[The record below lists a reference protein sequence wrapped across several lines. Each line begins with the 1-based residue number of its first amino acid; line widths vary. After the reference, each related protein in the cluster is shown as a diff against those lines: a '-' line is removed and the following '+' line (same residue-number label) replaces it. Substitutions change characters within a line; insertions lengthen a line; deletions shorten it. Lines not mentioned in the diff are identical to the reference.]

1 MNDLNSAALTLGGV
15 SLVWILIVFAVW
27 WMRRPKPEPAAYA
40 APKAPREFRM
50 PGLPSLSRKAEPE
63 VETVEIAP
71 SRLARVSGNAPL
83 QVLAP
88 ETADPW
94 AEAADTIDAAPA
106 SAPEPEPEPA
116 AEYSYT
122 PAAEPEPAFEDFP
135 AAPAALDEAILE
147 SLVAE
152 VAEKAHAVEEPVA
165 VPPAA
170 KAFVRLVQQIPP
182 RDAILR
188 KSWIGGRPHLPAD
201 MEWPRIDGQ
210 DGDFLAQIAC
220 ADFPA
225 DLWDGLGPRIGALA
239 FFANPDTG
247 AATAVHLPEDGPP
260 RDPPRSV
267 GPAYFRPWRI
277 DTAELAPFATRAFP
291 EWPVDLVPA
300 QPGEAAGTTDDAE
313 ALFDGNYDIADPA
326 FHPFDWGTM
335 LAMAEILENRMAKLP
350 VDGAAP
356 DDASDEL
363 AQAIAEAA
371 EINRE
376 AQVRASE
383 IVDIIHESA
392 GQGVRFAPADATAV
406 LAGLHSIRWASVT
419 TEPDPESGED
429 RVEATT
435 LPLTRHHPTNDL
447 WVDAYRAVL
456 FDRLKHA
463 YTASPD
469 SLSPAA
475 RAVFEPLWDAMAARE
490 TASMGHFPTRL
501 REGFDAERDVALLEL
516 PASGLRSIGPRNES
530 SLILAIRKADL
541 AAGDFSKMRA
551 LAGN

>member
-1 MNDLNSAALTLGGV
+1 MNDLNSAALMLGGA
-15 SLVWILIVFAVW
+15 LLAWILIVFAVW
-27 WMRRPKPEPAAYA
+27 WGRRPKPEPAAYA
-40 APKAPREFRM
+40 APKAPREFR
-50 PGLPSLSRKAEPE
+50 LPSLSRKAVPE
-63 VETVEIAP
+63 EETVEIAP
-71 SRLARVSGNAPL
+71 SRLARISGKAPL
-83 QVLAP
+83 EAAAEAAP
-88 ETADPW
+88 DPW
-94 AEAADTIDAAPA
+94 ADTPDAVDPAPVI
-106 SAPEPEPEPA
+106 APEAHPEPVSEYSHAPA
-116 AEYSYT
+116 AE
-122 PAAEPEPAFEDFP
+122 AEPASDDFT

-152 VAEKAHAVEEPVA
+152 VEERAHAVDVA
-165 VPPAA
+165 VPIPPTA
-170 KAFVRLVQQIPP
+170 KAFVRLVQKIPP
-182 RDAILR
+182 PDAILR

-210 DGDFLAQIAC
+210 DGDFLAQIVC
-220 ADFPA
+220 SDLPA
-225 DLWDGLGPRIGALA
+225 DLWDGLGPRLGTLA
-239 FFANPDTG
+239 FFTNPDTG
-247 AATAVHLPEDGPP
+247 AATAVHLSDDGAP

-267 GPAYFRPWRI
+267 GPAYFQPWRI
-277 DTAELAPFATRAFP
+277 DTAELMPFAIRAFP

-300 QPGEAAGTTDDAE
+300 QPGEAAGTDDDAE
-313 ALFDGNYDIADPA
+313 LLFASDYDIADPA

-335 LAMAEILENRMAKLP
+335 LAMAEILENRMARLA

-383 IVDIIHESA
+383 IIDIIHESA
-392 GQGVRFAPADATAV
+392 GQGVRFSPADATAV
-406 LAGLHSIRWASVT
+406 LAGLHAIRWASVT
-419 TEPDPESGED
+419 TESDPETGED

-435 LPLTRHHPTNDL
+435 LPLTRHHPTDDL

-463 YTASPD
+463 YAARPD

-475 RAVFEPLWDAMAARE
+475 RAVFEPLWEAMAARE
-490 TASMGHFPTRL
+490 TAAMGHFPTRL

-516 PASGLRSIGPRNES
+516 PASGLRSIGPRNQG
-530 SLILAIRKADL
+530 SLLLAIRKVDL
-541 AAGDFSKMRA
+541 AAGDFSKIRA